1 MKKETQK
8 INFWEHL
15 KIKDAPNDVTFI
27 NQSLSSQ
34 QKNPSNVKFEG
45 FYKIFDDKNNL
56 VQQGKNAINYE
67 NMSIAIA
74 NCLGGITTSQIY
86 SLAFGNGGSTVS
98 GTGAIT
104 YLPPNT
110 SSRSAKLYNQ
120 TYEKSGLTASIAT
133 TSTSYD
139 ADNTI
144 IINHTAGNTYTDMV
158 IVCTL
163 GFDEPSD
170 QAAFDTTNLTDS
182 YTFDEMAVVTQDGY
196 LLTHAIFAPTAKALN
211 VSLRIEYTIRIK
223 TA

>member
-15 KIKDAPNDVTFI
+15 KIKDPSNDINLV
-27 NQSLSSQ
+27 NQSVSSQ

-45 FYKIFDDKNNL
+45 FYKIYDGDNL
-56 VQQGKNAINYE
+56 IQEGKNAINYE
-67 NMSIAIA
+67 NMSVAIA

-86 SLAFGNGGSTVS
+86 SLVFGNGGSTVS

-120 TYEKSGLTASIAT
+120 TYEKTGLTASIAT
-133 TSTSYD
+133 TSSSYD
-139 ADNTI
+139 SNNTI
-144 IINHTAGNTYTDMV
+144 IINHTSGNTYTDMV

-182 YTFDEMAVVTQDGY
+182 YTFNEMAVVTQDGY

>member
-15 KIKDAPNDVTFI
+15 KIKDAPNDITLI
-27 NQSLSSQ
+27 DQSVSSHN
-34 QKNPSNVKFEG
+34 KSRSDVKFEG
-45 FYKIFDDKNNL
+45 FYKIYDGDNL
-56 VQQGKNAINYE
+56 IQEGKNAINYE
-67 NMSIAIA
+67 NMSVAIA

-120 TYEKSGLTASIAT
+120 TYEKSGLTASIA
-133 TSTSYD
+133 STSSNYD
-139 ADNTI
+139 ANNTI
-144 IINHTAGNTYTDMV
+144 SINHISGNTYTDMV
-158 IVCTL
+158 IICTL
-163 GFDEPSD
+163 GFNEPSD

-182 YTFDEMAVVTQDGY
+182 YTFNEMAVVTQDGY